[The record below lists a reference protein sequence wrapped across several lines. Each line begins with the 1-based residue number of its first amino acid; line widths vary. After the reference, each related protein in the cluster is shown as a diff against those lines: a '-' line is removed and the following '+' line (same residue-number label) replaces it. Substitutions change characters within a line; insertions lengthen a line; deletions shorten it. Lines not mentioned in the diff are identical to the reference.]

1 MRHCEYGFATII
13 LSYFDIPM
21 SNAGKAIF
29 LSYASQDADAARR
42 ICDVLRAAGLEVW
55 FDQSELRG
63 GDAWDASIRKQ
74 IKECALF
81 VPIVSANTN
90 AREEGYFRLEWKLA
104 VDRSHLMADNKA
116 FFVPVILGDVPE
128 PTALV
133 PDKFRER
140 QWSRLNNDGAIN
152 AFAERVKQLLAI
164 TVVPAGPTIPARAP
178 ATENK
183 LNEPPILPAPASAIS
198 DRSAAAPRPRRR
210 TLALASVG
218 AALIAAALFAGWTLI
233 EQNRKDA
240 FVTAALPKI
249 EIMAR
254 EGKYVPAFKLAREVE
269 LQGGG
274 QSLTPEVWERF
285 ARTISITSQPDNARV
300 AFRPFGNDD
309 DWITM
314 GATPLEKVRIP
325 RGPLVWKAQRT
336 GHISAEQVFTAAP
349 AATLSLALMAE
360 SAADKD
366 MILVSGADV
375 RLWVMVGVQ
384 LTNIVP
390 IAPFLIDR
398 TETTNK
404 EFAKFVQAGGY
415 ANEAF
420 WKHPFKDGKRQ
431 LSFAQAMERFRDTT
445 GRPGPAT
452 WRVGNF
458 PDGEAEMPVRGISW
472 YEAAAFA
479 AFAGKELPTIF
490 HWYRADTAGD
500 LELLPGLFLPLSN
513 YESKGPR
520 PAGASQS
527 RSAFGAIDM
536 AGNVREWAA
545 NAVGDD
551 ARVALGGAWTDPAY
565 QYLFP
570 DIRSAFDR
578 AAENGMRTIKRVGD
592 APLPEAAT
600 APLQRIPPPRPHRPI
615 TEPEYQTITRFF
627 ERQRMPLEPRI
638 DATDESS
645 PHWVKQKVSFAAGYG
660 GERLTAYLYLPRS
673 AKPPYQVVIQMGG
686 SGTFYRRTS
695 VTEQDI
701 FGWGFAEP
709 LIRGGRAVL
718 LPLWKGS
725 YERSDGF
732 APFDADIPSYRD
744 HVVKWVHEVRQSIDY
759 LQSRKDIDGAH
770 IGYQGISF
778 GTIWAPQFMALEP
791 RLKTGILLLGGIP
804 LTSRAAGAFPP
815 ELDIL
820 NYAPRVKEPVLM
832 LNGRNDAIF
841 PYESS
846 QVPLFDL
853 LGTPKD
859 RKRHNTFP
867 GGHSSFGWND
877 ELIRESLD
885 WLDHHFGAPV
895 ANGETTAPKK

>member
-1 MRHCEYGFATII
+1 
-13 LSYFDIPM
+13 M
-21 SNAGKAIF
+21 SSSAIF

-42 ICDVLRAAGLEVW
+42 ICDALRVAGLEVW

-81 VPIVSANTN
+81 VPVISASTN

-116 FFVPVILGDVPE
+116 FFVPVLIGDVDE

-140 QWSRLNNDGAIN
+140 QWSRLNSDPAIT
-152 AFAERVKQLLAI
+152 AFAERVKQLLA
-164 TVVPAGPTIPARAP
+164 TSQASVVSAARAP
-178 ATENK
+178 APSGERKLKASPTSPMIGATEAG
-183 LNEPPILPAPASAIS
+183 IPANTALRVS
-198 DRSAAAPRPRRR
+198 RRALVLSSIGLLLM
-210 TLALASVG
+210 LAASV
-218 AALIAAALFAGWTLI
+218 FGWKLI
-233 EQNRKDA
+233 EQNRNSS
-240 FVTAALPKI
+240 FVAAALPRI
-249 EIMAR
+249 ENLAR
-254 EGKYVPAFKLAREVE
+254 EGKYVPAFQLAREVME
-269 LQGGG
+269 KGGG
-274 QSLTPEVWERF
+274 ESLTVESWERF
-285 ARTISITSQPDNARV
+285 TRTISITSQPDMAQV
-300 AFRPFGNDD
+300 AFRPFGTEGE
-309 DWITM
+309 WTAM
-314 GATPLEKVRIP
+314 GTTPLEKVRVP
-325 RGPLVWKAQRT
+325 RGPLVWRAQRA
-336 GHISAEQVFTAAP
+336 GHQSAEQVFTAAP
-349 AATLSLALMAE
+349 AAKLNLALMAE
-360 SAADKD
+360 GAADKD

-384 LTNIVP
+384 LTKIVP

-415 ANEAF
+415 ANETF
-420 WKHPFKDGKRQ
+420 WKHPFKDGNRQ
-431 LSFAQAMERFRDTT
+431 LTFAQAMERFRDTT

-472 YEAAAFA
+472 HEAAAFA

-520 PAGASQS
+520 PAGASKS

-592 APLPEAAT
+592 APLSEAAT

-627 ERQRMPLEPRI
+627 ERQRMPLDPRI

-645 PHWVKQKVSFAAGYG
+645 PHWIKQKVSFAAGYG
-660 GERLTAYLYLPRS
+660 GERLSAYLYLPRS

-695 VTEQDI
+695 ATEQEI

-709 LIRGGRAVL
+709 LVRGGRAIL

-732 APFDADIPSYRD
+732 APFEADMPSYRD

-778 GTIWAPQFMALEP
+778 GTLWAPQFMALEP

-804 LTSRAAGAFPP
+804 ITSRAAGSFPP

>member
-1 MRHCEYGFATII
+1 MTQ
-13 LSYFDIPM
+13 
-21 SNAGKAIF
+21 AIF
-29 LSYASQDADAARR
+29 LSYASQDADVARR
-42 ICDVLRAAGLEVW
+42 ICDALRATGLEVW

-81 VPIVSANTN
+81 VPMISASTN
-90 AREEGYFRLEWKLA
+90 ARSEGYFRLEWKLA
-104 VDRSHLMADNKA
+104 VDRSHLMADDQP
-116 FFVPVILGDVPE
+116 FFVPVILGDTAE
-128 PTALV
+128 PTARV

-140 QWSRLNNDGAIN
+140 QWSRLKDDSTIA
-152 AFAERVKQLLAI
+152 AFAVRVKQLLAAA
-164 TVVPAGPTIPARAP
+164 PAAVAAAPLPEQKHPVAAIPSPPASARTDTP
-178 ATENK
+178 ATE
-183 LNEPPILPAPASAIS
+183 ASRAS
-198 DRSAAAPRPRRR
+198 RR
-210 TLALASVG
+210 TLVLVLVGLLLIVAAST
-218 AALIAAALFAGWTLI
+218 FGWKLI
-233 EQNRKDA
+233 EQNRNAA

-249 EIMAR
+249 EILAR

-269 LQGGG
+269 QQGGG
-274 QSLTPEVWERF
+274 QLITPELWEQF
-285 ARTISITSQPDNARV
+285 TRTISIVSQPDNAQV
-300 AFRPFGNDD
+300 AFQPFGTDD
-309 DWITM
+309 EWTAM
-314 GATPLEKVRIP
+314 GTTPLEKLRVP
-325 RGPLVWKAQRT
+325 RGPMAWRALRS
-336 GHISAEQVFTAAP
+336 GHVSAEQVFSATP
-349 AATLSLALMAE
+349 AAKLNLALMAE
-360 SAADKD
+360 GAADKD

-384 LTNIVP
+384 LTQIVP

-398 TETTNK
+398 AETTNK
-404 EFAKFVQAGGY
+404 AFAKFVQAGGY
-415 ANEAF
+415 ANEAY
-420 WKHPFKDGKRQ
+420 WKHPFMEGNRQ
-431 LSFAQAMERFRDTT
+431 LTFAQAMERFRDTT
-445 GRPGPAT
+445 GRTGPST

-479 AFAGKELPTIF
+479 VFAGKELPTIY

-513 YESKGPR
+513 YEGKGPR
-520 PAGASQS
+520 PASGSKS

-545 NAVGDD
+545 NAADGDT
-551 ARVALGGAWTDPAY
+551 RIALGGAWTDPAY

-570 DIRSAFDR
+570 DIRPAFDR

-592 APLPEAAT
+592 APFPEAAT
-600 APLQRIPPPRPHRPI
+600 RPLQRIPPPRPHRPI
-615 TEPEYQTITRFF
+615 SEAEYQTSTRFF
-627 ERQRMPLEPRI
+627 ERQRMPLDPRI
-638 DATDESS
+638 DATDEAS

-695 VTEQDI
+695 ATEQDI

-709 LIRGGRAVL
+709 LIRGGRAIL

-732 APFDADIPSYRD
+732 APFEADMPSYRD
-744 HVVKWVHEVRQSIDY
+744 HVIKWVHEVRQSIDY

-778 GTIWAPQFMALEP
+778 GTLWAPQFMALEP

-804 LTSRAAGAFPP
+804 ITSRAAGSFPP

-820 NYAPRVKEPVLM
+820 NYAPRVNEPVLM

-853 LGTPKD
+853 LGTPKNL
-859 RKRHNTFP
+859 KRHNTFP

-877 ELIRESLD
+877 QLIRESLD
-885 WLDHHFGAPV
+885 WLDQHFGPPV
-895 ANGETTAPKK
+895 VNTETTAPKK